1 MPGIGVTSSPQ
12 PSQAYPVQ
20 PNPNMPGYSNMQGSQ
35 AGFQNMPGGQAG
47 FTTAPGG
54 TPSVPPMISDILTRP
69 NPAGYAA
76 VLRAQQQQQ
85 GGSPGMTGP
94 GMTGATIGAGL
105 AAGGNGMA
113 GIASAAESDG
123 IMVYNDR
130 TAYNEWEFIFDPSK
144 VPAIPPVPGGGMG
157 GTPAS
162 KMGTPASQLN
172 PSAGFGAGMGTPGA
186 AGGPAGM
193 RMGGDFSALGAGG
206 AQGATG
212 AAGGIAGM
220 QMGQANG
227 VAGMQMG
234 ITGMN
239 STGLPAG
246 FRPGRP

>member
-1 MPGIGVTSSPQ
+1 
-12 PSQAYPVQ
+12 
-20 PNPNMPGYSNMQGSQ
+20 
-35 AGFQNMPGGQAG
+35 
-47 FTTAPGG
+47 
-54 TPSVPPMISDILTRP
+54 
-69 NPAGYAA
+69 
-76 VLRAQQQQQ
+76 
-85 GGSPGMTGP
+85 
-94 GMTGATIGAGL
+94 
-105 AAGGNGMA
+105 MA

-162 KMGTPASQLN
+162 KNGHAGKPVE
-172 PSAGFGAGMGTPGA
+172 PIGGFGAGWHARRG
-186 AGGPAGM
+186 GGPAGM

-239 STGLPAG
+239 RHRSSGGFPAG
-246 FRPGRP
+246 AALAGVSVSRRPRAGKAHP